1 MRHLPIF
8 AIAGLLAAGGMAQA
22 QYYPGGYG
30 DRDRYYDRSYD
41 RGQHY
46 DRGDYDRYRGDLFS
60 RVRADLER
68 AQANS
73 GWNGGDRHRFDKVRE
88 ELSEFQ
94 RSGNK
99 HELNDTISA
108 LQKVVNDNRLA
119 YRDRDILAQ
128 DLYQLREFRSRNG
141 WR

>member
-1 MRHLPIF
+1 MRHFPIL
-8 AIAGLLAAGGMAQA
+8 AVAGLLAAGATVQA
-22 QYYPGGYG
+22 QYYPGQYG
-30 DRDRYYDRSYD
+30 DRYSD
-41 RGQHY
+41 RGQY
-46 DRGDYDRYRGDLFS
+46 YGRDDYNRDRGDLFGRLRS
-60 RVRADLER
+60 DLQR

-73 GWNGGDRHRFDKVRE
+73 GWNGGDRRRFDKVRE
-88 ELSEFQ
+88 ELNEFQ

-128 DLYQLREFRSRNG
+128 DLYQLRDFRARNG

>member
-1 MRHLPIF
+1 MRYLPVL
-8 AIAGLLAAGGMAQA
+8 ALAGLLAAGAQA
-22 QYYPGGYG
+22 QYGPYG
-30 DRDRYYDRSYD
+30 DRYYGRD
-41 RGQHY
+41 
-46 DRGDYDRYRGDLFS
+46 DYNRYRGGDLFS

-73 GWNGGDRHRFDKVRE
+73 DWNGGDRHRFDKVRE

-128 DLYQLREFRSRNG
+128 DLYQLRDFRSRNG